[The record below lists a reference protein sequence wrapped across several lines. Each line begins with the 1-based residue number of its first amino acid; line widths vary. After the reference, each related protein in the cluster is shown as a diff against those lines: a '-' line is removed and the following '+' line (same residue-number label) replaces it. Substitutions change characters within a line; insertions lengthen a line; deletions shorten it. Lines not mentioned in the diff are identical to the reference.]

1 MGGNNMKLSN
11 KIKELRISQNLT
23 QEELAS
29 KLYVSRQ
36 TVSKWEQN
44 ITVPSTETLKKL
56 AIVF

>member
-1 MGGNNMKLSN
+1 MKLSN